1 MTIRYLTAG
10 ESHGPALCGIIDGMP
25 AGIKVCEEDF
35 TTLMKKRQG
44 GYGRGKRCQTEPE
57 KVEVLSGI
65 IGGKTTGSPI
75 SLLIRNADYAN
86 HKHYMHPFDEPSPE
100 GEIPIPL
107 PGHADFAGAIKY
119 GLDNCRIIRE
129 RASARETAIRTA
141 LSVPARNMLHT
152 KNVTSVCLIESIGG
166 AESKVNYSLPESEI
180 KKTVDKNGDLFLT
193 MDSEIINV
201 WKSLIDEAKKNNNS
215 LGGTGCVIFYGLPIG
230 LGSHV
235 QADKRL
241 DSIIAAAVM
250 SIPAIKGVEIGYAKA
265 LSEKRENSTDGIKF
279 NSEKNVFTRTSN
291 FAGGIEGGMT
301 NGQPLV
307 LRFHMKPL
315 PANSRSESVNLKTL
329 QPAFPE
335 AYRSDV
341 CAIQA
346 ACIVVESVVYLA
358 LANEIT
364 D

>member
-25 AGIKVCEEDF
+25 AGIKICEEDF
-35 TTLMKKRQG
+35 AKLMKKRQS
-44 GYGRGKRCQTEPE
+44 GYGRGKRCQIEPE

-65 IGGKTTGSPI
+65 VGGKTTGSPI
-75 SLLIRNADYAN
+75 SLLIRNADYEN
-86 HKHYMHPFDEPSPE
+86 HKAYMHPFNEPSAE
-100 GEIPIPL
+100 GEILIPL
-107 PGHADFAGAIKY
+107 PGHADLAGAIKY

-129 RASARETAIRTA
+129 RASARETAMRTA
-141 LSVPARNMLHT
+141 LSVPARNMLYS
-152 KNVTSVCLIESIGG
+152 KNITSVCLIESIGG
-166 AESKVNYSLPESEI
+166 AESRVDYSMPEAEI
-180 KKTVDKNGDLFLT
+180 KKMVEKNGEDFLT

-201 WKSLIDEAKKNNNS
+201 WKSLIDEAKANKNS

-235 QADKRL
+235 QSNRRL

-250 SIPAIKGVEIGYAKA
+250 SVPAIKGVEIGYAKA
-265 LSEKRENSTDGIKF
+265 LSEKRENSTDGIRYDSDK
-279 NSEKNVFTRTSN
+279 KLFTRTSN
-291 FAGGIEGGMT
+291 FAGGLEGGMT

-329 QPAFPE
+329 QPAYPE
-335 AYRSDV
+335 SYRSDV

-358 LANEIT
+358 LANEMA
-364 D
+364 